1 MVKIKDESVN
11 RKLLECA
18 KAEFMEKGFADSS
31 MRTIAERAGVTT
43 GMLYSRF
50 ADKDEMFASL
60 VKEGAEKLYNY
71 FSAAQEDFAGYT
83 AERQRLEMH
92 AYTSD
97 KMRVMMDIIYD
108 YFDSFKLIVCHS
120 AGSSY
125 ERYIDRMI
133 DYETASTE
141 HFMRVLRE
149 SGAPVKIVRRDIN
162 HMLASALFNG
172 VFEVVAHDFAK
183 EDAIEYVEAV
193 CEFFYAGW
201 DRLMGLSS

>member
-1 MVKIKDESVN
+1 MKVKDESIN
-11 RKLLECA
+11 EKLLACA

-31 MRTIAERAGVTT
+31 MRTIAELAGVTT

-50 ADKDEMFASL
+50 ADKNEMFSCL

-71 FSAAQEDFAGYT
+71 FSEVQEDFAAYPV
-83 AERQRLEMH
+83 ERQKGEMH
-92 AYTSD
+92 AYTSA

-120 AGSSY
+120 AGSGY

-133 DYETASTE
+133 EYETDSTE
-141 HFMRVLRE
+141 RFMRVLRE
-149 SGAPVKIVRRDIN
+149 SGAPVKIVRRDLN
-162 HMLASALFNG
+162 HMLASALVNG
-172 VFEVVAHDFAK
+172 VFEVVAHDFPK
-183 EDAIEYVEAV
+183 EDALEYVEAV

-201 DRLMGLSS
+201 DRLMGLS

>member
-1 MVKIKDESVN
+1 MKIKDESIN
-11 RKLLECA
+11 DKLLACA
-18 KAEFMEKGFADSS
+18 KAEFMEKGFAESS

-50 ADKDEMFASL
+50 ADKDEMFCCL
-60 VKEGAEKLYNY
+60 VKEGAEKLYTY
-71 FSAAQEDFAGYT
+71 FSNVQEDFAAYP
-83 AERQRLEMH
+83 AERQKGEMH
-92 AYTSD
+92 TYTSD

-125 ERYIDRMI
+125 EHYIDRMI
-133 DYETASTE
+133 EYETDSTE
-141 HFMRVLRE
+141 RFMRVLRQ
-149 SGAPVKIVRRDIN
+149 SGAPVRTVRRDIN

-183 EDAIEYVEAV
+183 EDALEYVEAV

-201 DRLMGLSS
+201 DRLMGISC

>member
-1 MVKIKDESVN
+1 MKVKDESIN
-11 RKLLECA
+11 AKLLECA
-18 KAEFMEKGFADSS
+18 KAEFMEKGFADAS

-50 ADKDEMFASL
+50 ADKDEMFRSI
-60 VKEGAEKLYNY
+60 VGEGAEKLYAY
-71 FSAAQEDFAGYT
+71 FSDVQENFAAFP
-83 AERQRLEMH
+83 AEQQKGEMH
-92 AYTSD
+92 SYTSG

-125 ERYIDRMI
+125 EHYIDRMI
-133 DYETASTE
+133 DYETESTE
-141 HFMRVLRE
+141 RFMRVLRE
-149 SGAPVKIVRRDIN
+149 SGAPVRTVRRDIN

-172 VFEVVAHDFAK
+172 VFEVVAHDFPK
-183 EDAIEYVEAV
+183 EDAMEYVDAV

-201 DRLMGLSS
+201 DKLMGISG

>member
-1 MVKIKDESVN
+1 MKIKDESIN
-11 RKLLECA
+11 EKLLQCA
-18 KAEFMEKGFADSS
+18 KTEFMEKGFAAST

-50 ADKDEMFASL
+50 ADKDEMFCSI
-60 VKEGAEKLYNY
+60 VGEGAEKLYAY
-71 FSAAQEDFAGYT
+71 FSDVQEDFASYP
-83 AERQRLEMH
+83 AERQKTEMRT
-92 AYTSD
+92 YTSG

-125 ERYIDRMI
+125 EHYIDRMI
-133 DYETASTE
+133 EYETNSTE
-141 HFMRVLRE
+141 RFMRTLRG
-149 SGAPVKIVRRDIN
+149 SGAPVRTVRRDIN

-172 VFEVVAHDFAK
+172 VFEVVAHDFPK
-183 EDAIEYVEAV
+183 EDALEYVETV

-201 DRLMGLSS
+201 YKLRGLS

>member
-1 MVKIKDESVN
+1 MKIKDESIN
-11 RKLLECA
+11 EKLLACA
-18 KAEFMEKGFADSS
+18 KAEFMEKGFAESS

-50 ADKDEMFASL
+50 ADKDEMFSNL
-60 VKEGAEKLYNY
+60 VKEGAEKLNTY
-71 FSAAQEDFAGYT
+71 FSNVQEDFAAYP
-83 AERQRLEMH
+83 AERQKGEMH
-92 AYTSD
+92 TYTSG

-125 ERYIDRMI
+125 EHYIDRMI
-133 DYETASTE
+133 EYETDSTE
-141 HFMRVLRE
+141 RFMRVLRE
-149 SGAPVKIVRRDIN
+149 SGVPIKTVRRDIN

-172 VFEVVAHDFAK
+172 VFEVVAHDFPK
-183 EDAIEYVEAV
+183 EDALEYVEAV

-201 DRLMGLSS
+201 DRLMGISR